1 MEKQL
6 SVEDYIKMPHAIII
20 KPYEDG
26 GYFATIAEFPG
37 CMTEA
42 DTWAET
48 YEMIMDAKE
57 AWIEATLEMGQQVP
71 LPQEDL
77 KFSGRLMVRLPQS
90 LHKELALRAEREG
103 TSLNQLIGS
112 LHAKNLPV
120 DVLIEKLDEILMRI
134 EAIEEHDNIEGKKYQ
149 AG

>member
-6 SVEDYIKMPHAIII
+6 SIEDYVKMPHTIVI
-20 KPYEDG
+20 KPYLDG
-26 GYFATIAEFPG
+26 GFFAMIAEFPG

-57 AWIEATLEMGQQVP
+57 AWVEATLEMGRQVP
-71 LPQEDL
+71 PPQEDL
-77 KFSGRLMVRLPQS
+77 KFSGRLMVRVPQS
-90 LHKELALRAEREG
+90 LHKDLALRAEREG
-103 TSLNQLIGS
+103 TSLNQLIVS
-112 LHAKNLPV
+112 LLAKNLPA
-120 DVLIEKLDEILMRI
+120 DALSAKLDEVLARI
-134 EAIEEHDNIEGKKYQ
+134 KALEEHKVKESKKRH

>member
-6 SVEDYIKMPHAIII
+6 SVEDYVKMPHTIVI

-26 GYFATIAEFPG
+26 GFFAMIAEFPG

-42 DTWAET
+42 DTWAEI
-48 YEMIMDAKE
+48 YEMVMDAKE
-57 AWIEATLEMGQQVP
+57 AWVEATLELGRQVP
-71 LPQEDL
+71 PPQEDL

-90 LHKELALRAEREG
+90 LHKDLALRAEKEG
-103 TSLNQLIGS
+103 TSLNQLIVS
-112 LHAKNLPV
+112 LLAKNLPT
-120 DVLIEKLDEILMRI
+120 DALSEKLDEVLARI
-134 EAIEEHDNIEGKKYQ
+134 EALEEREAVEDKKRQ